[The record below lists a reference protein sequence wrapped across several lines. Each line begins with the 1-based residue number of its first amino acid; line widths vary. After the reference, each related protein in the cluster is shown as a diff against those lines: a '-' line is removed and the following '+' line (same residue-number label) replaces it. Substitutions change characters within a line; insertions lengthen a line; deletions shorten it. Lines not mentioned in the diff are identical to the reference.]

1 MGIEWNV
8 MNGMSETLFEQKKQ
22 KRVLPNWMLE
32 VKRSEPKDT
41 EKNNSEDAE
50 KNNSMNVN
58 LKLKKKI
65 KTITKGVKNANLK
78 KIKVIVKGVKN
89 ANLSDKFDSIQGV
102 KNANLIDSDKSNLW
116 MGQTSLSKKCH
127 TQTNHQAFQRKM
139 ASLNDDMP

>member
-8 MNGMSETLFEQKKQ
+8 MNGMSETLFEQ

-50 KNNSMNVN
+50 KNNSMNVD

-65 KTITKGVKNANLK
+65 QTITKGVKNTNLK
-78 KIKVIVKGVKN
+78 K
-89 ANLSDKFDSIQGV
+89 
-102 KNANLIDSDKSNLW
+102 
-116 MGQTSLSKKCH
+116 
-127 TQTNHQAFQRKM
+127 
-139 ASLNDDMP
+139 